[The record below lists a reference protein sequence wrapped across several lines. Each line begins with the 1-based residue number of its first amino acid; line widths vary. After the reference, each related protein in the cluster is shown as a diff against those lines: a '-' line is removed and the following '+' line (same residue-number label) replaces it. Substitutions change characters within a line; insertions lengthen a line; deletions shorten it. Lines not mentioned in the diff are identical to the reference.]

1 MGVGGGALG
10 ISDVVWRGG
19 SVSEDE
25 EGSSSQ
31 ESATRVEV
39 GLVCCLGLESIERF
53 WREESRPWEDYE

>member
-10 ISDVVWRGG
+10 ISDVVWREG

-31 ESATRVEV
+31 ESATGVEV
-39 GLVCCLGLESIERF
+39 VLVCCLCLESIDRF
-53 WREESRPWEDYE
+53 WKEESRPREDYE